1 MSTVTLTT
9 RFAPSPTGRL
19 HLGNARTALFNWL
32 LARQA
37 GGRFVLRLEDTD
49 AARSTAE
56 FATACFADLRWL
68 GLGWD
73 AGPDTGADTN
83 RNTGPDTD
91 RNTGRDTGP
100 ATSPDVMAAG
110 PYRQSERTAIYA
122 GLIARLQEAGH
133 VYECYCSQVE
143 LAVSRKRQLE
153 AGRPPRYLGT
163 CRQLSAEQRAAQVAA
178 GRQPT
183 LRFRVPEGA
192 SVTFTDLVRGP
203 QQSASAE
210 IGDFVIARGDGSA
223 AFFFAN
229 AVDDALMGI
238 THVLRGEDHLTN
250 TFRQLLVLQ
259 ALGLPA
265 PQYGHLSLLG
275 TATGGPLS
283 KREGATSLADLREQ
297 GYLPAALRNF
307 MARLGHSYAEP
318 GWLDDAGL
326 ATGFSTDHLGRAPAQ
341 VDEAQL
347 RHWQHEAVQRAT
359 LEELRPWFAGLV
371 PAAAAEAFLALVRG
385 NITVPA
391 DAQHWARVV
400 FGTAPGGE
408 EVGSKLPPTGGT
420 AGGSELARDKAPL
433 CGSELARDEV
443 PLCGSELAR
452 DEAPPCGSELARD
465 CFPDAAAHAAFF
477 AALAAAYDEHGANV
491 KALGAAVLAATG
503 AKGKGFFLPLRL
515 ALTGGHAGPELQPL
529 LALMPPAIVR
539 ARLLVQN
546 APPAG

>member
-1 MSTVTLTT
+1 MEL
-9 RFAPSPTGRL
+9 
-19 HLGNARTALFNWL
+19 
-32 LARQA
+32 
-37 GGRFVLRLEDTD
+37 
-49 AARSTAE
+49 
-56 FATACFADLRWL
+56 
-68 GLGWD
+68 
-73 AGPDTGADTN
+73 
-83 RNTGPDTD
+83 
-91 RNTGRDTGP
+91 
-100 ATSPDVMAAG
+100 G

-122 GLIARLQEAGH
+122 GLVARLREAGQ

-143 LAVSRKRQLE
+143 LAVSRKQQLE

-163 CRQLSAEQRAAQVAA
+163 CRHLSAEQRAAQVAA

-183 LRFRVPEGA
+183 LRFRVPDGG
-192 SVTFTDLVRGP
+192 SVAFTDLVRGP
-203 QQSASAE
+203 QLSAATE

-259 ALGLPA
+259 ALSLPA

-307 MARLGHSYAEP
+307 MARLGHSYTEP
-318 GWLDDAGL
+318 GWMEDAAL
-326 ATGFSTDHLGRAPAQ
+326 CIGFDTDHLGRAPAQ

-347 RHWQHEAVQRAT
+347 RHWQHEAVQRAS
-359 LEELRPWFAGLV
+359 LDELRPWFAELV
-371 PAAAAEAFLALVRG
+371 PAVAEEAFLTLIRG
-385 NITVPA
+385 NITLPA
-391 DAQHWARVV
+391 EAQHWARVV
-400 FGTAPGGE
+400 FGEDLSAASCLPQGNTA
-408 EVGSKLPPTGGT
+408 
-420 AGGSELARDKAPL
+420 APL
-433 CGSELARDEV
+433 GDAAAPEGDAAA
-443 PLCGSELAR
+443 PLGDAA
-452 DEAPPCGSELARD
+452 APLGNAAAPLGHAAAPLGNAAAPLGNAAAPLGNAAAPLGNAAKSPCGSELARD

-477 AALAAAYDEHGANV
+477 AALAAAYEAHGANV
-491 KALGAAVLAATG
+491 KSLGAAVLAATG

-529 LALMPPAIVR
+529 LALLPPAIVR
-539 ARLLVQN
+539 TRLLVQN
-546 APPAG
+546 APPVA

>member
-1 MSTVTLTT
+1 MVTT

-32 LARQA
+32 LAKQA

-56 FATACFADLRWL
+56 FAADCLADLRWL
-68 GLGWD
+68 GLPWD
-73 AGPDTGADTN
+73 AGPDGEP
-83 RNTGPDTD
+83 GGQP
-91 RNTGRDTGP
+91 GEQPGEQP
-100 ATSPDVMAAG
+100 GGQG

-122 GLIARLQEAGH
+122 GLVARLREAGQ

-163 CRQLSAEQRAAQVAA
+163 CRHLSAEQRAAQVAA

-183 LRFRVPEGA
+183 LRFRVPEGG
-192 SVTFTDLVRGP
+192 SVSFTDLVRGP
-203 QQSASAE
+203 QLTAATE

-259 ALGLPA
+259 ALSLPA

-307 MARLGHSYAEP
+307 MARLGHSYTEP
-318 GWLDDAGL
+318 GWMDDAAL
-326 ATGFSTDHLGRAPAQ
+326 SAGFNTDHLGRAPAQ

-347 RHWQHEAVQRAT
+347 RHWQHEAVQRAS
-359 LEELRPWFAGLV
+359 LDELRPWFAGLV
-371 PAAAAEAFLALVRG
+371 PAAAEEAFLALIRG
-385 NITVPA
+385 NITLPA
-391 DAQHWARVV
+391 EARHWAQVV
-400 FGTAPGGE
+400 FGEDLSAASCLPQGNAAAPQGN
-408 EVGSKLPPTGGT
+408 
-420 AGGSELARDKAPL
+420 AAAPL
-433 CGSELARDEV
+433 GDAAKS
-443 PLCGSELAR
+443 
-452 DEAPPCGSELARD
+452 PCGSELARD

-477 AALAAAYDEHGANV
+477 AALAAAYEAHGANV
-491 KALGAAVLAATG
+491 KALGAAVLAVTG

-546 APPAG
+546 APPAV

>member
-1 MSTVTLTT
+1 MSTAMVTT

-32 LARQA
+32 LAKQA
-37 GGRFVLRLEDTD
+37 GGCFVLRLEDTD

-56 FATACFADLRWL
+56 FAADCLADLRWL
-68 GLGWD
+68 GLEWD
-73 AGPDTGADTN
+73 AGPDGLLAVQSGERTG
-83 RNTGPDTD
+83 GQ
-91 RNTGRDTGP
+91 
-100 ATSPDVMAAG
+100 SSELG

-122 GLIARLQEAGH
+122 GLVARLREAGH

-163 CRQLSAEQRAAQVAA
+163 CRHLSAEQRAAQVVA

-183 LRFRVPEGA
+183 LRFRVPEGG
-192 SVTFTDLVRGP
+192 SVAFTDLVRGP
-203 QQSASAE
+203 QLSAATE
-210 IGDFVIARGDGSA
+210 IGDFVIARSDGSA
-223 AFFFAN
+223 VFFFAN

-259 ALGLPA
+259 ALSLPA

-307 MARLGHSYAEP
+307 MARLGHSYTEP
-318 GWLDDAGL
+318 GWMDDAAL
-326 ATGFSTDHLGRAPAQ
+326 SAGFNTDHLGRAPAQ

-347 RHWQHEAVQRAT
+347 RHWQHEAVQRAG
-359 LEELRPWFAGLV
+359 LDELRPWFAGLV
-371 PAAAAEAFLALVRG
+371 PAAAEEAFLKLIRG
-385 NITVPA
+385 NITLPA
-391 DAQHWARVV
+391 EARHWAQVV
-400 FGTAPGGE
+400 FGGGE
-408 EVGSKLPPTGGT
+408 EVGSKLPPTLPGATTQEPAASTQG
-420 AGGSELARDKAPL
+420 AAIAS
-433 CGSELARDEV
+433 
-443 PLCGSELAR
+443 
-452 DEAPPCGSELARD
+452 CGSELARD

-477 AALAAAYDEHGANV
+477 AALAAAYEEHGANV

-529 LALMPPAIVR
+529 LALLPPAIVR

-546 APPAG
+546 AGLAG

>member
-1 MSTVTLTT
+1 MSTAMVTT

-32 LARQA
+32 LAKQA

-56 FATACFADLRWL
+56 FAAACMADLRWL
-68 GLGWD
+68 GLEWD
-73 AGPDTGADTN
+73 AGPEG
-83 RNTGPDTD
+83 GGEPQ
-91 RNTGRDTGP
+91 
-100 ATSPDVMAAG
+100 G
-110 PYRQSERTAIYA
+110 PYRQSERTAIYG
-122 GLIARLQEAGH
+122 GLVARLREAGQ

-163 CRQLSAEQRAAQVAA
+163 CRHLSAEQRAAQVAA
-178 GRQPT
+178 GRLPT
-183 LRFRVPEGA
+183 LRFRVPEGG
-192 SVTFTDLVRGP
+192 SVSFTDLVRGP
-203 QQSASAE
+203 QLSAAAE

-307 MARLGHSYAEP
+307 MARLGHSYTEP
-318 GWLDDAGL
+318 GWMDDAAL
-326 ATGFSTDHLGRAPAQ
+326 AAGFNTDHLGRAPAQ

-347 RHWQHEAVQRAT
+347 RHWQHETVQRVS
-359 LEELRPWFAGLV
+359 LDELRPWFAGLV
-371 PAAAAEAFLALVRG
+371 PAAAEEAFLALVRG
-385 NITVPA
+385 NITLPA
-391 DAQHWARVV
+391 EAQHWARVV
-400 FGTAPGGE
+400 FVDGQA
-408 EVGSKLPPTGGT
+408 
-420 AGGSELARDKAPL
+420 A
-433 CGSELARDEV
+433 
-443 PLCGSELAR
+443 
-452 DEAPPCGSELARD
+452 GSELARD

-477 AALAAAYDEHGANV
+477 AALSAAYEEHGANV
-491 KALGAAVLAATG
+491 KALGVAVLAATG

-529 LALMPPAIVR
+529 LALLPPAIVR

>member
-1 MSTVTLTT
+1 MSTATLTT

-56 FATACFADLRWL
+56 YAVECMADLRWL
-68 GLGWD
+68 GLAWE
-73 AGPDTGADTN
+73 AGPDSA
-83 RNTGPDTD
+83 
-91 RNTGRDTGP
+91 
-100 ATSPDVMAAG
+100 AAAG

-122 GLIARLQEAGH
+122 GLITRLRDVGQ

-163 CRQLSAEQRAAQVAA
+163 CRHLSVEQRAAQVAA

-183 LRFRVPEGA
+183 LRFRVPEGG

-203 QQSASAE
+203 QQSANAE

-307 MARLGHSYAEP
+307 MARLGHSYTEP
-318 GWLDDAGL
+318 GWMDDAGL
-326 ATGFSTDHLGRAPAQ
+326 AAGFSTDHLGRAPAQ

-359 LEELRPWFAGLV
+359 LAELRPWFGGLV
-371 PAAAAEAFLALVRG
+371 PAEAEEAFLTLVRG
-385 NITVPA
+385 NITLPPE
-391 DAQHWARVV
+391 AQHWARVV
-400 FGTAPGGE
+400 FGSE
-408 EVGSKLPPTGGT
+408 EVGSKLPPTFPAAITLDVEILPSGT
-420 AGGSELARDKAPL
+420 ELA
-433 CGSELARDEV
+433 
-443 PLCGSELAR
+443 
-452 DEAPPCGSELARD
+452 CGSELARD

-477 AALAAAYDEHGANV
+477 AALAAAYEAHGANV

-529 LALMPPAIVR
+529 LALMPPDVVR

-546 APPAG
+546 APLAG

>member
-1 MSTVTLTT
+1 MSTALVTT

-32 LARQA
+32 LAKQA

-56 FATACFADLRWL
+56 FAADCLADLHWL
-68 GLGWD
+68 GLEWD
-73 AGPDTGADTN
+73 AGPDGEP
-83 RNTGPDTD
+83 GWQP
-91 RNTGRDTGP
+91 GEQPGGQ
-100 ATSPDVMAAG
+100 G
-110 PYRQSERTAIYA
+110 PYRQSARTAIYA
-122 GLIARLQEAGH
+122 ALVARLREAGQ

-163 CRQLSAEQRAAQVAA
+163 CRHLSAEQRAAQVAA

-183 LRFRVPEGA
+183 LRFRVPEGG
-192 SVTFTDLVRGP
+192 SVSFTDLVRGP
-203 QQSASAE
+203 QLSAAAE

-250 TFRQLLVLQ
+250 TFRQLMVLH
-259 ALGLPA
+259 ALSLPA

-307 MARLGHSYAEP
+307 MARLGHSYTEP
-318 GWLDDAGL
+318 GWMDDAAL
-326 ATGFSTDHLGRAPAQ
+326 ATGFDTEHLGRAPAQ

-347 RHWQHEAVQRAT
+347 RHWQHEAVQRASVD
-359 LEELRPWFAGLV
+359 ELRPWFAGLV
-371 PAAAAEAFLALVRG
+371 PAAAEEAFLTLIRG
-385 NITVPA
+385 NIMLPA
-391 DAQHWARVV
+391 EAQRWARVV
-400 FGTAPGGE
+400 FVDGE
-408 EVGSKLPPTGGT
+408 
-420 AGGSELARDKAPL
+420 AA
-433 CGSELARDEV
+433 
-443 PLCGSELAR
+443 
-452 DEAPPCGSELARD
+452 GSELARD

-477 AALAAAYDEHGANV
+477 AALAAAYEEHGANV

-546 APPAG
+546 AGLAG

>member
-1 MSTVTLTT
+1 MSTATLTT

-56 FATACFADLRWL
+56 FAEACFADLQWL

-73 AGPDTGADTN
+73 AGPDGEDSGAA
-83 RNTGPDTD
+83 GA
-91 RNTGRDTGP
+91 P
-100 ATSPDVMAAG
+100 AAVPAEAAPLAAG
-110 PYRQSERTAIYA
+110 PYRQSQRTALYA
-122 GLIARLQEAGH
+122 DLVVRLREAGH

-163 CRQLSAEQRAAQVAA
+163 CRHLSAEQRAAHVAA

-183 LRFRVPEGA
+183 LRFRVPETG
-192 SVTFTDLVRGP
+192 SVTFTDLVRGL
-203 QQSASAE
+203 QQSATAE

-283 KREGATSLADLREQ
+283 KREGATSLAELREQ

-307 MARLGHSYAEP
+307 MARLGHSYTEP
-318 GWLDDAGL
+318 GWMDDAAL
-326 ATGFSTDHLGRAPAQ
+326 AAGFSTSHLGRAPAQ

-371 PAAAAEAFLALVRG
+371 PAAAEEAFLALVRG
-385 NITVPA
+385 NITLPPEA
-391 DAQHWARVV
+391 RHWAQVV
-400 FGTAPGGE
+400 FGGA
-408 EVGSKLPPTGGT
+408 V
-420 AGGSELARDKAPL
+420 AGGA
-433 CGSELARDEV
+433 
-443 PLCGSELAR
+443 
-452 DEAPPCGSELARD
+452 ELARD

-477 AALAAAYDEHGANV
+477 AALAAAYETHGANV

>member
-1 MSTVTLTT
+1 MVTT

-32 LARQA
+32 LAKQA

-56 FATACFADLRWL
+56 FAAACMADLRWL
-68 GLGWD
+68 GLEWD
-73 AGPDTGADTN
+73 AGPEG
-83 RNTGPDTD
+83 GGEPQ
-91 RNTGRDTGP
+91 
-100 ATSPDVMAAG
+100 G
-110 PYRQSERTAIYA
+110 PYRQSERTAIYG
-122 GLIARLQEAGH
+122 GLVARLREAGQ

-163 CRQLSAEQRAAQVAA
+163 CRHLSAEQRAAQVAA
-178 GRQPT
+178 GRLPT
-183 LRFRVPEGA
+183 LRFRVPEGG
-192 SVTFTDLVRGP
+192 SVSFTDL
-203 QQSASAE
+203 AE

-307 MARLGHSYAEP
+307 MARLGHSYTEP
-318 GWLDDAGL
+318 GWMDDAAL
-326 ATGFSTDHLGRAPAQ
+326 AAGFNTDHLGRAPAQ

-347 RHWQHEAVQRAT
+347 RHWQHETVQRAS
-359 LEELRPWFAGLV
+359 LDELRPWFAGLV
-371 PAAAAEAFLALVRG
+371 PAAAEEAFLALIRG
-385 NITVPA
+385 NITLPA
-391 DAQHWARVV
+391 EAQHWARVV
-400 FGTAPGGE
+400 FVDGQA
-408 EVGSKLPPTGGT
+408 
-420 AGGSELARDKAPL
+420 A
-433 CGSELARDEV
+433 
-443 PLCGSELAR
+443 
-452 DEAPPCGSELARD
+452 GSELARD

-477 AALAAAYDEHGANV
+477 AALSAAYEEHGANV

-529 LALMPPAIVR
+529 LALLPPAIVR